1 VAVSAHR
8 LHALDIPPVGEKPV
22 PPPSREIRDPGHPLL
37 PFAALFIVVATV
49 IAGIVALAIN
59 GAPPE
64 VRPVKQPQ
72 ASTTP
77 LPSAE
82 ALHAQRLTS
91 ERLRDWRAGYE
102 AAVQNGCK
110 VQPLLSAPVGAKP

>member
-1 VAVSAHR
+1 M
-8 LHALDIPPVGEKPV
+8 HALDIPARESAA
-22 PPPSREIRDPGHPLL
+22 PPPSFEIREGGIPPLVV
-37 PFAALFIVVATV
+37 AALFIVVAAV
-49 IAGIVALAIN
+49 IAAAVARAIN

-82 ALHAQRLTS
+82 ALHAQRLTI